1 MQEFTFVPN
10 KKRKI
15 SYVVKRQKHLNV
27 RKNIKHIMSGI
38 DFLFERKETQKYT
51 KAMWHE
57 NQLIHLYNNNISD
70 GD

>member
-1 MQEFTFVPN
+1 
-10 KKRKI
+10 
-15 SYVVKRQKHLNV
+15 
-27 RKNIKHIMSGI
+27 MSGI

-70 GD
+70 GDWEEGKMKNFFRRN